1 MHSYKYV
8 ILGGGTA
15 TGYAV
20 KEFVE
25 RGVKPGEVALVSS
38 DSTVPY
44 DRPPLSK
51 GFLTGEKSAEDC
63 QIAPRSFYDEHGVDI
78 WLNTPI
84 VQVNLEDRRLITEYD
99 ERIGYDSLLIA
110 TGGRVRTFGAAGEI
124 DPGIHY
130 LRDLYDARAI
140 RETAKEVRECLVIGG
155 GFIGMEVAA
164 SLCTRGNDVR
174 LVFQEDRLNPRVFT
188 PDMSAAF
195 ARYFE
200 DKGVTLMPGNNV
212 RKFTRHAS
220 MVKAHLENGAS
231 AEAPLVVAGVGVQ
244 PATRLFEDSRM
255 DTSDGIK
262 VDEYLETE
270 VSHVY
275 AAGDVAR
282 WWDGLHNRYRRVEH
296 WQNAANQGRCA
307 AANMMGEV
315 ITYSDPPYF
324 FSDVFDLS
332 WELWGDRRPATEA
345 VLLGN
350 LDEYSFSTWWLDA
363 SGAVTAAFVM
373 ARDDDEREAAKN
385 AVSERAPMPDAL
397 RRDAKSL
404 AGV

>member
-20 KEFVE
+20 QEFVK
-25 RGVKPGEVALVSS
+25 RGVKPGELAFVTS

-63 QIAPRSFYDEHGVDI
+63 LIEPRSFYDEHGVDI

-84 VQVNLEDRRLITEYD
+84 IRANLDERRLRTEYD
-99 ERIGYDSLLIA
+99 ERIGFDKLLIA
-110 TGGRVRTFGAAGEI
+110 TGARMRTFGAAGEI

-140 RETAKEVRECLVIGG
+140 RETAKEVKECLVIGG

-164 SLCTRGNDVR
+164 SLRMRGNEVT
-174 LVFQEDRLNPRVFT
+174 LVFQEERLNPHVFT
-188 PDMSAAF
+188 PEMSEVF
-195 ARYFE
+195 ARYYAG
-200 DKGVTLMPGNNV
+200 KGVNLMPGRQV
-212 RKFTRHAS
+212 RRFSRHAS
-220 MVKAHLENGAS
+220 LVKAHLQDGDS
-231 AEAPLVVAGVGVQ
+231 VEAPLVVAGIGVR
-244 PATRLFEDSRM
+244 PATRLFEGAAM
-255 DTSDGIK
+255 DTSNGVK
-262 VDEYLETE
+262 VDEYLESE
-270 VSHVY
+270 IPRIY
-275 AAGDVAR
+275 AVGDVAR
-282 WWDGLHNRYRRVEH
+282 WWDGNHRKHRRVEH
-296 WQNAANQGRCA
+296 WQNAVDQGRCA
-307 AANMMGEV
+307 AANMMGDV
-315 ITYSDPPYF
+315 VAYRQTPYF

-332 WELWGDRRPATEA
+332 WEIWGDQSPASEV

-350 LDEYSFSTWWLDA
+350 LDECSFSTWWLDS
-363 SGAVTAAFVM
+363 SGVVTAAFVM
-373 ARDDDEREAAKN
+373 GRDDDEREAAKK
-385 AVSERAPMPDAL
+385 AVEDRAPMPDAL
-397 RRDAKSL
+397 RRDAKAL

>member
-20 KEFVE
+20 QEFVK
-25 RGVKPGEVALVSS
+25 RGVKPGELAFVTA

-63 QIAPRSFYDEHGVDI
+63 YIAPRSFYDEHGVDI

-84 VQVNLEDRRLITEYD
+84 VHVNLEEKRLVTEYD
-99 ERIGYDSLLIA
+99 ERIGYQKLLVA
-110 TGGRVRTFGAAGEI
+110 TGARVRTFGAVGEI
-124 DPGIHY
+124 DPCIHY

-140 RETAKEVRECLVIGG
+140 RETAKEVNECLVIGG

-164 SLCTRGNDVR
+164 SLCSRGNDVR
-174 LVFQEDRLNPRVFT
+174 LVFQEERLNPHVFT
-188 PDMSAAF
+188 PEMSEAF
-195 ARYFE
+195 ARYYA
-200 DKGVTLMPGNNV
+200 DKGVQLLPSHHV
-212 RKFTRHAS
+212 RRFTRHAS
-220 MVKAHLENGAS
+220 MVKAHLENGDS
-231 AEAPLVVAGVGVQ
+231 VEAPLVVSGIGVRA
-244 PATRLFEDSRM
+244 ATRLFEGAHM

-262 VDEYLETE
+262 VDEYLETQ
-270 VSHVY
+270 VPHVY

-282 WWDGLHNRYRRVEH
+282 WWDVLYGKHRRVEH

-315 ITYSDPPYF
+315 ALYHDVPYF

-332 WELWGDRRPATEA
+332 WEIWGDRREA
-345 VLLGN
+345 REVVMLGD

-363 SGAVTAAFVM
+363 AGTVAAAFVM
-373 ARDDDEREAAKN
+373 GRDEDEREAAIN
-385 AVSERAPMPDAL
+385 AVNERAPMPDAL
-397 RRDAKSL
+397 RRDAKAL
-404 AGV
+404 AAV